1 MNIKDERGF
10 LLAELTV
17 TLALLVVVLA
27 VSSVFFF
34 FCQRSF
40 YEGEKKTIVQSNV
53 RLAANYITKEVRYA
67 DNIIAYATSDVG
79 ENIKEDLNIS
89 DDTTYYCL
97 KLDNGILQEVITDE
111 SGDSI
116 RAITLDARIDTL
128 AFDFITNEGKHFLS
142 FTITG
147 SDESEHTRTITSE
160 VLLVNIKK
168 LPTELVDN
176 PDNHYTTI
184 YFTKAIIPS

>member
-1 MNIKDERGF
+1 MKDERGF

-67 DNIIAYATSDVG
+67 DNISTDQSKMPSG
-79 ENIKEDLNIS
+79 
-89 DDTTYYCL
+89 TTYYCL
-97 KLDNGILQEVITDE
+97 KQVDGILQEVISKPDGLTETRTITQEEDVRL
-111 SGDSI
+111 DSL
-116 RAITLDARIDTL
+116 T
-128 AFDFITNEGKHFLS
+128 FDFGPGTDSNDYFLT

-147 SDESEHTRTITSE
+147 SDEASEHARTITSQ
-160 VLLVNIKK
+160 VLLVNIKD
-168 LPTELVDN
+168 LPEGFEWSGETA
-176 PDNHYTTI
+176 I
-184 YFTKAIIPS
+184 YFTKPSI